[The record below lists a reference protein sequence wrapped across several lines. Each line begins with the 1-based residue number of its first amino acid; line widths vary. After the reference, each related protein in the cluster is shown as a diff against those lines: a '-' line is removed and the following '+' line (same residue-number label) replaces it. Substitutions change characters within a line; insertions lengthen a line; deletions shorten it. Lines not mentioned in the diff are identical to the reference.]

1 MFPAGSQ
8 KIVAINKEIQQ
19 IEIGSVEIHLM
30 VLQVIFSKSADVWVQ
45 SILNRRPNQIGT
57 TSVLTFISNS

>member
-30 VLQVIFSKSADVWVQ
+30 ILRVIFRKSADVWVQ
-45 SILNRRPNQIGT
+45 SILNRRPNQIGK

>member
-1 MFPAGSQ
+1 MFPEGSQ
-8 KIVAINKEIQQ
+8 KIVAINKEIEQ

-30 VLQVIFSKSADVWVQ
+30 ILGVIFSKLADVWVQ
-45 SILNRRPNQIGT
+45 SILNRGPNQIGN